1 MNRKGLS
8 LMPSDP
14 TDPAFV
20 HGMAGVSPGV
30 RLHYATLG
38 DGERIVVLL
47 HGFPQ
52 TWREWRQV
60 MPALA
65 KAGYRVVAPDYR
77 GAGDSSRPAGGYDKR
92 TMAIDIHQLLREH
105 LAVTGP
111 IALVGHDIGLMV
123 AYAYAQLFRDE
134 VSHLVRPRC
143 AVARYRGVRPPSDR
157 SEGLAFCVPRGPG
170 YSGDADRRTGTPVA
184 AGVLQRTDLQSR
196 CDRRPRPRRVRLRLL
211 RAGRAARRT
220 RAVPGIR
227 PGCR

>member
-1 MNRKGLS
+1 VNRKGLS

-92 TMAIDIHQLLREH
+92 TMAIDIH
-105 LAVTGP
+105 
-111 IALVGHDIGLMV
+111 
-123 AYAYAQLFRDE
+123 QLFRDE